1 MDIGARSRDSLAAPI
16 LFLQKL
22 STTFKP
28 YFQFRLF
35 IYNISLS
42 LSRIETPPFRFFLS
56 LSPRSSPSFL
66 SLRVCSLSD
75 FLALSRVFVSLP
87 RIHSPA
93 RGSLRGKISRDLGV
107 RWSMAVVVKDLG
119 PKLLWMAMAASRNP
133 SQVCLHIA
141 LLLTL
146 ANTFFFY
153 SITYRQ

>member
-42 LSRIETPPFRFFLS
+42 VSNRNPAFSFFSLY

-75 FLALSRVFVSLP
+75 FLALSRVFVSLA

>member
-1 MDIGARSRDSLAAPI
+1 MDIGARSRDVSPLRFCFCKNYQPHLNLIFNSASS
-16 LFLQKL
+16 F
-22 STTFKP
+22 T
-28 YFQFRLF
+28 
-35 IYNISLS
+35 ISLS

-75 FLALSRVFVSLP
+75 FLALSRVFVSLA